1 MDWPADKVER
11 MPVGQLIPYAR
22 NARTHSD
29 EQVSQIAA
37 SIREWGWTVPIL
49 VDEGGSIIAG
59 HGRVLAAQRLGLAEV
74 PVMVATGWTEAQ
86 RRAYVLADNKLAL
99 NAGWDNELLA
109 LELAEL
115 DGLGFDVELTGFSD
129 EEIKSLMPVEVTEGL
144 TDEDAVPE
152 VQAEPVS
159 KLGDVWVL
167 GKHRIVCGDS
177 TDADTVAKVE
187 GSECALLLSDP
198 PYGLG
203 YEYAEHDDS
212 DNDANAQL
220 VADVFSLAPAA
231 KCWTPGLN
239 NLARD
244 IERFGKSRVI
254 VWAKGFAAAGNGLG
268 GASTWEPVLIVG
280 HTPERK
286 LKNDVLQVKTD
297 RLTVDGKSLRELHS
311 CPKPVALY
319 EALADALTKP
329 GQKIYEP
336 FSGSGTTIIACE
348 KSGRECRAIEL
359 TPAYVD
365 VAVKRWQEFTGQQA
379 VLEGDGRTFAEV
391 DSERTKADP
400 DASEV
405 AAGQSRQAANQ

>member
-1 MDWPADKVER
+1 MSAKPKPTDTRQRIEYIPVEA
-11 MPVGQLIPYAR
+11 LIPYAR
-22 NARTHSD
+22 NSRTHD
-29 EQVSQIAA
+29 DGQVAQIAA
-37 SIREWGWTVPIL
+37 SIREFGFTNPVL
-49 VDEGGSIIAG
+49 LGSENDIIAG
-59 HGRVLAAQRLGLAEV
+59 HGRVLAARKLGLSEIPCIRLGYL
-74 PVMVATGWTEAQ
+74 TEAQ
-86 RRAYVLADNKLAL
+86 KRAYVIADNKLAL
-99 NAGWDNELLA
+99 NAGWDEELLKI
-109 LELAEL
+109 ELA
-115 DGLGFDVELTGFSD
+115 GLRDDDGFDLGLTGFSED
-129 EEIKSLMPVEVTEGL
+129 ELAALLAEVTVEGN
-144 TDEDAVPE
+144 TDPDEAPE
-152 VQAEPVS
+152 PPVNPVS
-159 KLGDVWVL
+159 VLGDVWVM
-167 GKHRIVCGDS
+167 GKHRIACGDS
-177 TDADTVAKVE
+177 TDADVVAKVK

-365 VAVKRWQEFTGQQA
+365 VAVTHWQEFTGLG
-379 VLEGDGRTFAEV
+379 VVHEETGKTF
-391 DSERTKADP
+391 SELSDIKKPLYEEAK
-400 DASEV
+400 
-405 AAGQSRQAANQ
+405 